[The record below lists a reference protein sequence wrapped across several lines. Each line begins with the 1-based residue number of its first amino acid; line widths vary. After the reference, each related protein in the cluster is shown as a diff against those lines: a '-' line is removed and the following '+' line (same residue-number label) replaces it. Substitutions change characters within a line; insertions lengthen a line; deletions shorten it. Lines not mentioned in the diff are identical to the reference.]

1 MGERCRSLED
11 LVVAADMRTL
21 SLEELRAAYRGRRV
35 LVTGHTGFKGSWLV
49 LWLSDLGAAVTGYA
63 LAPPTEP
70 SLFTDIGIAERCR
83 HVVGDIRDRDHLT
96 QILRDTQPEVAF
108 HLAAQSLVR
117 LSYDQP
123 LETLDVNVMGTANLL
138 ETVRR
143 SRHRCALV
151 VVTSDKCYE
160 NREWVYGYRECDP
173 MGGHDVYSMSKG
185 ATELLVS
192 SYRRSFFP
200 PAALA
205 EHGVTLASARAGNVI
220 GGGDWA
226 TDRLVPD
233 VMRAL
238 TSGNRAVIRN
248 SQAVR
253 PWQHVLEPLAGY
265 LILGARLMGVGGDPA
280 PFCAAWNFGPAAD
293 NTQPVRAVVTGLIDS
308 WGAGAWDDVPAA
320 ATLHEAAVL
329 RLSIDKAV
337 AELGWAP
344 QWNFRETVQRTASWY
359 RAHHNGLL
367 PAALRELTLGQI
379 HDYAAVQFA
388 R

>member
-1 MGERCRSLED
+1 
-11 LVVAADMRTL
+11 MRTL
-21 SLEELRAAYRGRRV
+21 SLDELRAAYSGRRV
-35 LVTGHTGFKGSWLV
+35 LVTGHTGFKGGWLV

-70 SLFTDIGIAERCR
+70 ALFTEIGIGERCR
-83 HVVGDIRDRDHLT
+83 HVLGDVRDRDHLA
-96 QILRDTQPEVAF
+96 QIVADTRPEVVF

-123 LETLDVNVMGTANLL
+123 LDTLEVNLMGTANLL
-138 ETVRR
+138 ETVRCGG
-143 SRHRCALV
+143 HHCTLV
-151 VVTSDKCYE
+151 VVTSDKCYD
-160 NREWVYGYRECDP
+160 NREWVYGYRENDP

-200 PAALA
+200 PARLSV
-205 EHGVTLASARAGNVI
+205 HGVALASARAGNVI

-238 TSGNRAVIRN
+238 TSGKHAAIRN
-248 SQAVR
+248 SRAVR

-265 LILGARLMGVGGDPA
+265 LILGAKLMGVAGEDPA
-280 PFCAAWNFGPAAD
+280 AFSAAWNFGPAVED
-293 NTQPVRAVVTGLIDS
+293 SHPVAALVTGLIES
-308 WGAGAWDDVPAA
+308 WGGGGWDDVPAA

-329 RLSIDKAV
+329 RLSIEKAV
-337 AELGWAP
+337 AQLGWAP
-344 QWNFRETVQRTASWY
+344 RWSFREAVQRTAAWY
-359 RAHHNGLL
+359 RAHHNGLPL
-367 PAALRELTLGQI
+367 AALRELTLGQI
-379 HDYAAVQFA
+379 HDYAAVQFGV
-388 R
+388 